1 MENSKIISPE
11 VNIENAIKEAV
22 EILKKNSI
30 ASAFLEARILMSF
43 VTNLSREDIIFKSA
57 QINLSQDQKDKYL
70 ELIHKRSKKIPLAHL
85 TNNREFFANNFY
97 VDENVLDPRPD
108 SETMI
113 EMIIK
118 KYQKTSFLN
127 LCEIGCGSGC
137 LIISLLKHFKDWR
150 GLGVDIS
157 KKALEIAQKNA
168 QSNEVFSKIEFL
180 ESNLFKNFQD
190 NQIFDIIISNPPYIP
205 SADIENLQDEVRL
218 FEPRIALDG
227 GCDGLDFYRNI
238 ANQSRKFLKNKGSIF
253 LEIGYN
259 QSQEVVDIFEKS
271 NFKFINSAKDLSGII
286 RVLEFEKI

>member
-1 MENSKIISPE
+1 M
-11 VNIENAIKEAV
+11 NIENAIKEAV

-30 ASAFLEARILMSF
+30 ASAILEARILMSF
-43 VTNLSREDIIFKSA
+43 VTKLSKEDIIFKA
-57 QINLSQDQKDKYL
+57 TQINLSQDQEEKYFD
-70 ELIHKRSKKIPLAHL
+70 LIHKRIKKIPLTHL
-85 TNNREFFANNFY
+85 TNNREFFGNNFY

-108 SETMI
+108 SETLV
-113 EMIIK
+113 EMMIK
-118 KYQKTSFLN
+118 KYQNSSFLN

-150 GLGVDIS
+150 GTAIDIS
-157 KKALEIAQKNA
+157 EKALEIAQKNA
-168 QSNEVFSKIEFL
+168 QNNEVFERIEFL
-180 ESNLFKNFQD
+180 ESNLFKNFKD

-205 SADIENLQDEVRL
+205 TADIENLQDEVRL

-227 GCDGLDFYRNI
+227 GLDGLDFYRHI
-238 ANQSRKFLKNKGSIF
+238 ANQSRKFLKNNGNIF

-259 QSQEVVDIFEKS
+259 QHQEVVDIFEKF

>member
-1 MENSKIISPE
+1 M
-11 VNIENAIKEAV
+11 NIENAIKEAV

-30 ASAFLEARILMSF
+30 AFPILEARILMSF
-43 VTNLSREDIIFKSA
+43 VANLSKEDIIFQSTK
-57 QINLSQDQKDKYL
+57 INLLQDQKEKYFD
-70 ELIHKRSKKIPLAHL
+70 LIHKRIKKIPLTHL
-85 TNNREFFANNFY
+85 TNNREFFGNNFY

-108 SETMI
+108 SETMV

-118 KYQKTSFLN
+118 KYQNPSFLN

-137 LIISLLKHFKDWR
+137 LIISLIKHFKDWQ
-150 GLGVDIS
+150 GSAVDIS

-168 QSNEVFSKIEFL
+168 QTNEVFGRIEFL
-180 ESNLFKNFQD
+180 ESNLFKDFKD

-218 FEPRIALDG
+218 YEPRIALDG
-227 GCDGLDFYRNI
+227 GLDGLDFYRNI
-238 ANQSRKFLKNKGSIF
+238 ANQSRKFLKINGNIF

-259 QSQEVVDIFEKS
+259 QHQEVIDIFEKF
-271 NFKFINSAKDLSGII
+271 NFKFIDSAKDLSGII